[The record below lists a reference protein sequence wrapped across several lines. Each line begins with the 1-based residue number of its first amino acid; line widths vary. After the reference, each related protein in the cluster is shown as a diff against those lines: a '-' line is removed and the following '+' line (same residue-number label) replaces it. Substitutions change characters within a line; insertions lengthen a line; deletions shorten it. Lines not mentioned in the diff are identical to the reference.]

1 MKKKGERAGGGGG
14 DSVGDGKRKE
24 VKDNS
29 DRGCAQLSFSQ
40 VAEYHWGFYNIRIA
54 QKDPFFVLIKVISH

>member
-1 MKKKGERAGGGGG
+1 MEGEGIVLGTGR
-14 DSVGDGKRKE
+14 RKE

-40 VAEYHWGFYNIRIA
+40 IAEYHWGFYNIRIA